1 MSQKDEIKQKVL
13 IRRKFNQNGK
23 FQWEKGKGGWVGGR
37 TLFSS
42 SLLIWGVKLYFP
54 TVKNWCGNER
64 WAFFCLC
71 VTEANLSWDKT
82 YHSVN
87 FIMFN
92 FVLGRE
98 QTVSV
103 LYNHI
108 LRLPTCHWV
117 MTFFFPFSPSATL
130 ERMLHFWWKFKCK
143 ISFWPKRY
151 RIDF

>member
-23 FQWEKGKGGWVGGR
+23 FQWEKGKGGWVGGK

-117 MTFFFPFSPSATL
+117 MTFFFSLFTICNAGENAPFL
-130 ERMLHFWWKFKCK
+130 VK
-143 ISFWPKRY
+143 ILNAKYLFDQK
-151 RIDF
+151 DTG